1 MTLSPAARE
10 LLLDSEATLRLAGA
24 AAADA
29 AGPVDQ
35 AEPAASA
42 ESRSVTALPDLV
54 LRVHGEI
61 DSIVCRLR
69 ESRTAPASH
78 VPAIMAEI
86 EERLTLLTRILDP
99 RVLGLGVYETFL
111 TR

>member
-35 AEPAASA
+35 HEPASSA
-42 ESRSVTALPDLV
+42 DARSVTALPDLV
-54 LRVHGEI
+54 LRVHAEI
-61 DSIVCRLR
+61 DSILCRLR
-69 ESRTAPASH
+69 ESRTAPAGN
-78 VPAIMAEI
+78 VPAMMTEI
-86 EERLTLLTRILDP
+86 EDRLVLLTRILDP
-99 RVLGLGVYETFL
+99 RVLGLGVYETFQ